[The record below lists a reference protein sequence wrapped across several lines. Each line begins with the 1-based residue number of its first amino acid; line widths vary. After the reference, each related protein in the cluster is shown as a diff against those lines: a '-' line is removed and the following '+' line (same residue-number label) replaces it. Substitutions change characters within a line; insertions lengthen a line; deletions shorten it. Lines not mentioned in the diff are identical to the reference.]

1 MEKGTIVTIT
11 VDHPCG
17 VDNTNVKGNVGI
29 IKCKD
34 RYGNFQVK
42 DTSNNT
48 FFYSGDEIRFATQNE
63 IIDAFIKLMER

>member
-11 VDHPCG
+11 VDHPYG
-17 VDNTNVKGNVGI
+17 VDNANVKGNVGI

-34 RYGNFQVK
+34 RYGNFEVK
-42 DTSNNT
+42 DICHNT
-48 FFYSGDEIRFATQNE
+48 YFYSDDEIRFATQNE